1 METIQLAQSVIHYD
15 RSETRRAYERIG
27 NSSPDKCTC
36 DACQNWNAC
45 GIASLPTSFLELL
58 DTLGINAN
66 YPAEVYHVFRIEPC
80 LHVYAGW
87 FHFVG
92 FFNPPAGNDP
102 GSLVFDS
109 CGVSFH
115 DKVQLASELFGTL
128 ALTQLEFQANAPWVR
143 NTPEPN

>member
-1 METIQLAQSVIHYD
+1 METIELAQVVIHYD
-15 RSETRRAYERIG
+15 SPETRRVYERIE
-27 NSSPDKCTC
+27 NSPPDVCTC

-45 GIASLPTSFLELL
+45 GIASLPSVFLELL

-66 YPAEVYHVFRIEPC
+66 YPAEVYHVVRIEPG

-92 FFNPPAGNDP
+92 FLDPPGGNEP

-109 CGVSFH
+109 CGVVFH
-115 DKVQLASELFGTL
+115 DKVQLASERFGTL
-128 ALTQLEFQANAPWVR
+128 ALTQLEFSANAPWVR
-143 NTPEPN
+143 STPEPD